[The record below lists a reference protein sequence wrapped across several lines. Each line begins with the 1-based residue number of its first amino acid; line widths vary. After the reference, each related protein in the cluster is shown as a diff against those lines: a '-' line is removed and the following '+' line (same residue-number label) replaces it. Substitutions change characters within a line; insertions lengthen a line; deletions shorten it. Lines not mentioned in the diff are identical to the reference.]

1 MTNQKIELA
10 KKYCQHFHEGQFRK
24 GSNLPYAT
32 HPFAVAETLARYG
45 YDDVVT
51 QCVAYLHDTVEDS
64 QVRMDEIQEV
74 FGYEISNGVYILSKN
89 KGKMADGKKLTS
101 ADYIQRLHWARN
113 KIRRVKIAD
122 MIDNTKDL
130 ETLSLQGRSKKIKDA
145 EETYIPWGQE
155 IAPIMVK
162 ELISQIAS
170 FQEKLRLTE
179 VTKN

>member
-1 MTNQKIELA
+1 MSSDKIELA
-10 KKYCQHFHEGQFRK
+10 KKYCQHYHEGQFRK

-45 YDDVVT
+45 YDDGVT
-51 QCVAYLHDTVEDS
+51 QCIAYLHDTVEDS

-74 FGYEISNGVYILSKN
+74 FDYEISNGVYILSKN
-89 KGKMADGKKLTS
+89 KGKMADGKKLT
-101 ADYIQRLHWARN
+101 ATDYIQRLFWARN

-130 ETLSLQGRSKKIKDA
+130 ETLSPEGRTKKIKA
-145 EETYIPWGQE
+145 AQEVYIPWGKD

-162 ELISQIAS
+162 ELIFHIKT
-170 FQEKLRLTE
+170 FTEKQQLA
-179 VTKN
+179 